1 MTPVLLVPFTRQT
14 QWRDITS
21 QLLRTIFP
29 SIKIIEFSPFVFRDQ
44 TRTVVHLNNYLSS
57 CGAVVIFVAQEF
69 VSHTHLPIIA
79 ALLRASS
86 RGLATH
92 VLIVEEDGSFTLPP
106 FLSSFSVW
114 TPINFG
120 RAIAD
125 PNLRTLQH
133 FLRQIAGP
141 ALLPPLPV
149 RPLDDR
155 YVYVAEYSLIVTQ
168 AITLTWKLDAALER
182 LDLKEQIVPRPWNN
196 AVLSDLAK
204 GLLDLAIYNRSE
216 TLRFINKTEAGR
228 GVSRIK
234 ILASFGASM
243 SGDNFYVLSSNDR
256 LKTVS
261 PKNLLREI
269 KGSKICVPKNSDIF
283 ENMLSFLKADDTILN
298 KYNIEIVD
306 IEPSITEQQL
316 LSLNPT
322 LVLAG
327 QNLRLES
334 HFSGEFTEI
343 FNTENLNE
351 QTRNE
356 FVERSKNVLVVGSR
370 LIQRLDAENLND
382 LARMVLNNFRTT
394 IENPDEFEETVK
406 RIASTLNMSY
416 AEDVVRAIL
425 THSYRR
431 QA

>member
-1 MTPVLLVPFTRQT
+1 
-14 QWRDITS
+14 
-21 QLLRTIFP
+21 
-29 SIKIIEFSPFVFRDQ
+29 
-44 TRTVVHLNNYLSS
+44 
-57 CGAVVIFVAQEF
+57 
-69 VSHTHLPIIA
+69 
-79 ALLRASS
+79 
-86 RGLATH
+86 
-92 VLIVEEDGSFTLPP
+92 
-106 FLSSFSVW
+106 
-114 TPINFG
+114 
-120 RAIAD
+120 
-125 PNLRTLQH
+125 
-133 FLRQIAGP
+133 
-141 ALLPPLPV
+141 
-149 RPLDDR
+149 
-155 YVYVAEYSLIVTQ
+155 
-168 AITLTWKLDAALER
+168 
-182 LDLKEQIVPRPWNN
+182 
-196 AVLSDLAK
+196 
-204 GLLDLAIYNRSE
+204 
-216 TLRFINKTEAGR
+216 
-228 GVSRIK
+228 
-234 ILASFGASM
+234 
-243 SGDNFYVLSSNDR
+243 
-256 LKTVS
+256 
-261 PKNLLREI
+261 
-269 KGSKICVPKNSDIF
+269 
-283 ENMLSFLKADDTILN
+283 MLSFLKADDTILN